1 MIPSPCFK
9 GRKEPK
15 RTTKKTKKA
24 RGVRRERR
32 GDEKVEGGSAK
43 EKKEKRKEGGKRCPH
58 PHDLEY
64 PCVSRNRPSLLG
76 VDHAERGKVMIDTT
90 FPTSQDIKP

>member
-1 MIPSPCFK
+1 MILSPCFK

-15 RTTKKTKKA
+15 RKTKKTKKA
-24 RGVRRERR
+24 RGVRRERK

-58 PHDLEY
+58 PH
-64 PCVSRNRPSLLG
+64 VFGMSLCL
-76 VDHAERGKVMIDTT
+76 KK
-90 FPTSQDIKP
+90 PTITVGR